1 MSNSSLTHLH
11 PEVALLLAAWLDH
24 LAHERDAAARTVQA
38 YGGDLRTFLAFLAE
52 HRGEPPTAA
61 NLVDLP
67 LVEFR
72 AWLAALQHKGMA
84 RSSINRA
91 AAAVRGFYRFV
102 ARTQG
107 GSNTA
112 LLTLRTPRL
121 KRSLPRPLA
130 VEDTGRLTAAADGP
144 DWIGHRDAA
153 LLTLLYG
160 AGLRIGEALGLDRRA
175 LADDAAATS
184 SLIVTGKGRRQRM
197 VPVLPVV
204 ARALAAYIKPAP
216 LHSLQ
221 DRPCSAALAAS
232 VCSKASFRRG
242 CVICAERWACLR
254 RQRLTP
260 CGTASLPICSAT
272 APTYARSRSCSVTPA
287 CPRPR
292 AIPASTP
299 SACARCTLVRIRA
312 PDRLPHRGNRH
323 SAAQKQK
330 AFIRLRTE
338 LTAVEF

>member
-175 LADDAAATS
+175 LEDDAAATS

-197 VPVLPVV
+197 VPILPVV
-204 ARALAAYIKPAP
+204 ARALAVYIEACPF
-216 LHSLQ
+216 
-221 DRPCSAALAAS
+221 ALAPESPLFRGARGKRLQQGVVQARVRDLRRALGLPETATPHALRHSFATHLLSDGADLRTIQELLGHAS
-232 VCSKASFRRG
+232 LSTTQGYTGVD
-242 CVICAERWACLR
+242 AERLR
-254 RQRLTP
+254 AL
-260 CGTASLPICSAT
+260 
-272 APTYARSRSCSVTPA
+272 YARA
-287 CPRPR
+287 HPR
-292 AIPASTP
+292 A
-299 SACARCTLVRIRA
+299 
-312 PDRLPHRGNRH
+312 
-323 SAAQKQK
+323 
-330 AFIRLRTE
+330 
-338 LTAVEF
+338 